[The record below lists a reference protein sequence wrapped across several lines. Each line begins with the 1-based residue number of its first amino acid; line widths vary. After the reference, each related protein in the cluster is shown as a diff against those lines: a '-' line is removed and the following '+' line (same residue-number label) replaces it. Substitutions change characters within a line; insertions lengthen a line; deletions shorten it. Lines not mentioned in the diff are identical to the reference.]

1 MDRLLRKLNLGL
13 LRQVWLLLQL
23 HLGLLRQLHLGL
35 LLQLN
40 LRLLSHHWADH
51 ILNDRGSYLRVL
63 VLQDGLLDL
72 LLLNLDLLRSLN
84 HLLDLELLRLD

>member
-1 MDRLLRKLNLGL
+1 M
-13 LRQVWLLLQL
+13 

-51 ILNDRGSYLRVL
+51 ILNDRGSDLRVL